1 MKCCC
6 DDLVRS
12 PFEGIYDVS
21 PFSPTNELTMP
32 YIDLTKTLVPV
43 ENTFTY
49 EDRLTETN
57 LLEARLAA
65 AESRIANL
73 EAKLDLLLLLVKNQ
87 IKNEP

>member
-1 MKCCC
+1 
-6 DDLVRS
+6 
-12 PFEGIYDVS
+12 
-21 PFSPTNELTMP
+21 MP
-32 YIDLTKTLVPV
+32 YIDLTKTLAPV

>member
-1 MKCCC
+1 
-6 DDLVRS
+6 
-12 PFEGIYDVS
+12 
-21 PFSPTNELTMP
+21 MP